1 MSPRFLEGFAT
12 FKDVKF
18 HRNICMIIDIRAI
31 SFAKLEPTIEEI
43 GWTIL
48 PIFSPNGFVM
58 SGIYQMPL
66 FKGAPIVEYLKEM
79 ETTDPWQFLMDK
91 LKEKKSRISYLEPCS
106 VIVRLLDSN
115 REVFKYFFKIN
126 K

>member
-18 HRNICMIIDIRAI
+18 HRNVCMIIDIRSV
-31 SFAKLEPTIEEI
+31 SFTKLEPTIEEV

-48 PIFSPNGFVM
+48 PVFSPNGFVM
-58 SGIYQMPL
+58 SGIYQIPL

-79 ETTDPWQFLMDK
+79 ETTDPWQFLSDK
-91 LKEKKSRISYLEPCS
+91 QKEKKSRIIPLENCS

-115 REVFKYFFKIN
+115 REVFLFFN
-126 K
+126 VFF